1 MLTLYH
7 DGAEYPIENTEYYV
21 RELASGLDEIIFDIS
36 IWDPNYA
43 RIAEE
48 DNLVDRAGQR
58 YLVKQID
65 AGAVTAKIICQLD
78 LDDWKTRLNVEYD
91 SGSKT
96 CLQQINAVKPTGW
109 TVQDRSGISISRTLH
124 GDFTPLQVCQEC
136 TGVYQVYIRWDNKTK
151 TCTIYPKAMS
161 DPVGSF
167 ATREL
172 NLKEINY
179 KGKSNNF
186 ATRLY
191 AYGKEGLSF
200 ADINGGKAY
209 VDNFTY
215 SSRVLCAIWRDE
227 RYTDPA
233 SLLSDAT
240 EKLAKLAVPERS
252 YDCAIVDL
260 QATNPEKY
268 NNLDFSLFT
277 TATLIDDAKETAINY
292 QVVERHVWPYHPERN
307 DVIFDN
313 SPQKITSSVIQIQEE
328 IDNPSS
334 AFQQIQDAK
343 IAAATDWLLS
353 GDGYV
358 VARQGSDGQW
368 SELLFMDTNDEAT
381 ARNVLRINKN
391 GIGFSTSGVNG
402 RYTNAWTI
410 DGNLVADFIT
420 TGTLDA
426 DMVTVHGRIE
436 ATSGYIGG
444 DSSGWEI
451 DSDNLHNG
459 PTSLNSSTDGVY
471 MGTDGFRCN
480 GDVAG
485 APGGYVKITGGHL
498 STNNVLTCAGVAASG
513 QVYGNIVSG
522 DTFYADNE
530 QGKTTDTITW
540 QANVGGTTKYVSL
553 RFNSGVLVGFGTSG

>member
-43 RIAEE
+43 RISEE

-78 LDDWKTRLNVEYD
+78 LDDWKTRMDVEYD

-191 AYGKEGLSF
+191 AYGKDGLSF
-200 ADINGGKAY
+200 ADINDGKAY

-313 SPQKITSSVIQIQEE
+313 EPQKITASVVQIQEE

-334 AFQQIQDAK
+334 AFQQIQEAK

-353 GDGYV
+353 GEGYV

-381 ARNVLRINKN
+381 ARDVLRINKN
-391 GIGFSTSGVNG
+391 GIGFSTNGVNG
-402 RYTNAWTI
+402 PYTNAWTI

-444 DSSGWEI
+444 SSSGWEI

-459 PTSLNSSTDGVY
+459 PTSLNDSTDGVY

-480 GDVAG
+480 GTVAG
-485 APGGYVKITGGHL
+485 APGGYVKITGGQL
-498 STNNVLTCAGVAASG
+498 STNNVLQANGVAASG
-513 QVYGNIVSG
+513 QVYGNTIAG
-522 DTFYADNE
+522 NGFNANNE
-530 QGKTTDTITW
+530 SGKTTDTITF
-540 QANVGGTTKYVSL
+540 QASVDGSTRYVAL
-553 RFNSGVLVGFGTSG
+553 RFNSGVLVGYGVS